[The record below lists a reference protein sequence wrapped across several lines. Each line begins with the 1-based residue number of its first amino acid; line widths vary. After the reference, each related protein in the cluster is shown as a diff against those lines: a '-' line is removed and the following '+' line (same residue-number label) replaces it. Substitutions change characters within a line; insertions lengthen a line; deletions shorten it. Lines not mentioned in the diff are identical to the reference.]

1 MAESAKKTPKKANI
15 KAQEREI
22 LQKAEEKGVE
32 NSYMFLTLFE
42 EYRETRKH
50 LEALKKSIKTEGTM
64 VTKEYVKGRQNLYV
78 NPAIAAYNSSV
89 QTLGKLAQLLFKY
102 IDTAGDDGGGDAF
115 DVF

>member
-1 MAESAKKTPKKANI
+1 MADNEKNGSKKVNL

-22 LQKAEEKGVE
+22 LQKAQEKGVE

-42 EYRETRKH
+42 EYRETQKH
-50 LEALKKSIKTEGTM
+50 LKELKKSIKTDGTM

-102 IDTAGDDGGGDAF
+102 IDAIGEMDGGDAF
-115 DVF
+115 DIF